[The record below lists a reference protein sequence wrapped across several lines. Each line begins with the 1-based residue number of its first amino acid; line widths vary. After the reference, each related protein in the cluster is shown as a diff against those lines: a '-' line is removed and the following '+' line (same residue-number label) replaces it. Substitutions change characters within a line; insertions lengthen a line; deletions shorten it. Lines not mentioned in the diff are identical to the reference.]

1 MQYATSLTAIGAL
14 SLSLIV
20 AMAAQLSAPEQ
31 MLQQP
36 AWPTGMPLMLQLQER
51 HTQPLEVKAPAHAH
65 RNNVHRNNAH
75 QHDAHEHRSPGKP
88 GADVA
93 LVSPGIRTLP
103 LGDAR
108 ELELAIQSH
117 LSQGSLYIRL
127 EPSQDLQL
135 ASGVREWHFELNGAR
150 TLTLPITV
158 QALAEGQ
165 HYIHV
170 FIEHIDEHGIGTTRA
185 LATELRTD
193 DGLLTNAYAK
203 SFSAQRYSEY
213 RTLPASE
220 TIY

>member
-1 MQYATSLTAIGAL
+1 
-14 SLSLIV
+14 
-20 AMAAQLSAPEQ
+20 
-31 MLQQP
+31 
-36 AWPTGMPLMLQLQER
+36 
-51 HTQPLEVKAPAHAH
+51 
-65 RNNVHRNNAH
+65 
-75 QHDAHEHRSPGKP
+75 
-88 GADVA
+88 VA